1 MGDKVGV
8 KLDPGTEGW
17 LLARDALPFSWS
29 AAAGTACKSGAPYSR
44 SEQGYHHMLREGP
57 RDSTSTPDKDN
68 YNFPFKTELS
78 ADCLAH
84 MLWQGC
90 LSLLIERICLDLLEK
105 YVSNNM
111 RNALAG
117 KKLYR
122 AVNTVCSASE
132 PTRNSHILMI
142 TTTMQAGSPDRARRK
157 RTLELLVVCLSHQTS
172 WPAENTPQS
181 SAPTPSYT

>member
-1 MGDKVGV
+1 
-8 KLDPGTEGW
+8 
-17 LLARDALPFSWS
+17 
-29 AAAGTACKSGAPYSR
+29 
-44 SEQGYHHMLREGP
+44 MLREGP

-90 LSLLIERICLDLLEK
+90 LSLLIKRICLDLLEK
-105 YVSNNM
+105 YVSNSYM

-132 PTRNSHILMI
+132 PTRNSHLLMI

-157 RTLELLVVCLSHQTS
+157 RTLELLVGVSITS
-172 WPAENTPQS
+172 NKLASREHPPKAQRQPPVTPRF
-181 SAPTPSYT
+181 